1 MYTNGR
7 SLSSD
12 TDFYKRQQE
21 AIRQAK
27 AAAEYSQSRSSN
39 PTNSNSYS
47 ESIRRPYEAPAHN
60 VKEEDYPKE
69 PERDKHKQ
77 DERGLSGLKNTISDF
92 LKNIKEDDILI
103 IALFF
108 LLFNENKEDDFLI
121 LIILAILFF
130 S

>member
-12 TDFYKRQQE
+12 TDFYRRQQE

-27 AAAEYSQSRSSN
+27 AAAEYSQSRSPSPKDN
-39 PTNSNSYS
+39 NYS
-47 ESIRRPYEAPAHN
+47 ENIRKPYEAPSSH
-60 VKEEDYPKE
+60 VKEEEYPKE
-69 PERDKHKQ
+69 PEREKYKQ
-77 DERGLSGLKNTISDF
+77 EERGLNGLKNTITGIF
-92 LKNIKEDDILI
+92 KNIREDDILI

-130 S
+130 T